1 MLAIYKKELKSY
13 LTSMQGYVFMAFIML
28 VMGIYFTAYNLNYA
42 SPDFGTTLNSVT
54 FVFLIITPIL
64 TMRILAEE
72 KRNKTDQLLFTSP
85 VPIWKIVFGKYLGM
99 VTIYLIPVVITL
111 FYPLILAKYGTV
123 SYPMTLTA
131 IVGFFFLGCANIAV
145 GLFLSSIT
153 ESQVIA
159 AVLTFVVL
167 FCSFVMN
174 GIESF
179 FSQTAMASMLAFA
192 VLAVL
197 IAMVVY
203 QMTKD
208 NILTGITGVVLLG
221 AVVIIY
227 IVKSS
232 LYEGAIQKLL
242 DLLAIANHFD
252 NFVGGILDFSGIV
265 YMLSVIC
272 IFIFL
277 TVQSIQKRRW
287 SWWFEVNREEK
298 MQIWRQTMKIK
309 S

>member
-28 VMGIYFTAYNLNYA
+28 VLGIYFTAYNLNYA

-99 VTIYLIPVVITL
+99 VTIYLIPVIITS
-111 FYPLILAKYGTV
+111 FYSFILAKYGTV

-179 FSQTAMASMLAFA
+179 FSQTAIASMLAFA

-287 SWWFEVNREEK
+287 S
-298 MQIWRQTMKIK
+298 
-309 S
+309 

>member
-13 LTSMQGYVFMAFIML
+13 LTSMQGYVVMAFIML
-28 VMGIYFTAYNLNYA
+28 VLGIYFTAYNLNYA

-287 SWWFEVNREEK
+287 S
-298 MQIWRQTMKIK
+298 
-309 S
+309 

>member
-28 VMGIYFTAYNLNYA
+28 VLGIYFTAYNLNYA

-145 GLFLSSIT
+145 GLFLFSIT

-287 SWWFEVNREEK
+287 S
-298 MQIWRQTMKIK
+298 
-309 S
+309 

>member
-28 VMGIYFTAYNLNYA
+28 VLGIYFTAYNLNYA

-167 FCSFVMN
+167 LCSFVMN

-287 SWWFEVNREEK
+287 S
-298 MQIWRQTMKIK
+298 
-309 S
+309 

>member
-28 VMGIYFTAYNLNYA
+28 VLGIYFTAYNLNYA

-85 VPIWKIVFGKYLGM
+85 VPIWKIVFGKNLGM

-287 SWWFEVNREEK
+287 S
-298 MQIWRQTMKIK
+298 
-309 S
+309 

>member
-28 VMGIYFTAYNLNYA
+28 VLGIYFTAYNLNYA

-99 VTIYLIPVVITL
+99 VTIYLIPVIITS
-111 FYPLILAKYGTV
+111 FYQFILAKYGTV

-179 FSQTAMASMLAFA
+179 FSQTAIASMLAFA

-287 SWWFEVNREEK
+287 S
-298 MQIWRQTMKIK
+298 
-309 S
+309 

>member
-28 VMGIYFTAYNLNYA
+28 VLGIYFTAYNLNYA

-159 AVLTFVVL
+159 AILTFVVL

-287 SWWFEVNREEK
+287 S
-298 MQIWRQTMKIK
+298 
-309 S
+309 

>member
-28 VMGIYFTAYNLNYA
+28 VLGIYFTAYNLNYA

-111 FYPLILAKYGTV
+111 FYPLIWAKYGTV

-287 SWWFEVNREEK
+287 S
-298 MQIWRQTMKIK
+298 
-309 S
+309 

>member
-28 VMGIYFTAYNLNYA
+28 VLGIYFTAYNLNYA

-208 NILTGITGVVLLG
+208 NILTGITGVILLG

-287 SWWFEVNREEK
+287 S
-298 MQIWRQTMKIK
+298 
-309 S
+309 

>member
-13 LTSMQGYVFMAFIML
+13 LTSMQGYVFMSFIML
-28 VMGIYFTAYNLNYA
+28 VLGIYFTAYNLNYA

-287 SWWFEVNREEK
+287 S
-298 MQIWRQTMKIK
+298 
-309 S
+309 